1 MLLVSFSYRAE
12 PEYDIVIVGGG
23 IVGMAAARELIIRH
37 PKLKFAVLEKEN
49 RLGKNSYLLLQLMLS
64 SLDVTIGVS

>member
-1 MLLVSFSYRAE
+1 MFVSPFCRTE

-23 IVGMAAARELIIRH
+23 IVGMAAARELIMRH
-37 PKLKFAVLEKEN
+37 PSLKFAVLEKEN